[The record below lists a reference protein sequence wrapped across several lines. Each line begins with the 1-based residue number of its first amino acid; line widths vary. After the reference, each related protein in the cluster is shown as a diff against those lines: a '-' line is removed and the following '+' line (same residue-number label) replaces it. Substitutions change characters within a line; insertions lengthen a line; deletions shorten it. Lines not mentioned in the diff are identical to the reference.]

1 MHETPDNST
10 NSTEQNCVAQLFH
23 PAEINIEVIETLVE
37 RLIRKQILK
46 QYVKSDHPVLR
57 MEEKLVGKSKE
68 ILKNEMLVLV
78 AITGRSLQL
87 IKIDTFARIKKVSS
101 MMVRLFDIDEDMI
114 EIVLPMLADEL
125 HDEVY

>member
-1 MHETPDNST
+1 MYETPDNST
-10 NSTEQNCVAQLFH
+10 NSTEQNCVEQLFH

>member
-1 MHETPDNST
+1 MYETPDNST

>member
-1 MHETPDNST
+1 MYETPDNST
-10 NSTEQNCVAQLFH
+10 NSTEQNYVAQLFH